1 LRPNFVVEFDL
12 SARKLAN
19 QFHVME
25 CWRSP
30 RANARIPQNPGK
42 APCIGQV
49 PSKQKRAAIED
60 ELHETAVR
68 RPPAGPTPQQI

>member
-1 LRPNFVVEFDL
+1 MEIDISPPE
-12 SARKLAN
+12 LAD

-25 CWRSP
+25 CRRSP
-30 RANARIPQNPGK
+30 RANAWIPQNPGK
-42 APCIGQV
+42 APCLGQV

-68 RPPAGPTPQQI
+68 RPPAGSTPQQI